1 MIGVGL
7 RVGAVLGQDADGQV
21 RMAGP
26 WVEEHRIGFAVDD
39 PEHRLAGIRLRH
51 ELAVPDAEF
60 TFDAGC
66 WSLDIPRPAIHRMEY
81 QLELRHPDG
90 GTEIT
95 TDHANPASTPGAFG
109 PKSVLELPGYT
120 APAWLDRAVPWSAR
134 TDLDIGTAAG
144 PVAVTVHSPAAPTT
158 RLLVAHDGPE
168 YATLAGLT
176 GFAAAVVA
184 EGRVP
189 PFQLALAAPGARDDR
204 YSADP
209 AYTTALATQVLPRLH
224 HELGTTGPVVVMG
237 ASLGALASLQVQRRH
252 PDRVAGLFLQSGS
265 FFTAEL
271 DACEADFPHFARI
284 VAAVAAVHA
293 DRPPGRPVPT
303 VLTCGAAEENLANN
317 RLLAAALSAQG
328 YPASLREMPDA
339 HNYVAWR
346 DAFDPHLADLLT
358 GVWGDA

>member
-1 MIGVGL
+1 M
-7 RVGAVLGQDADGQV
+7 LGRDADGHV

-39 PEHRLAGIRLRH
+39 PEHRCAGIRLRH
-51 ELAVPDAEF
+51 ELTLSDAEF
-60 TFDAGC
+60 AFDDGC
-66 WSLDIPRPAIHRMEY
+66 WHLVLQRPPIHRMEY
-81 QLELRHPDG
+81 QLELSYPDG
-90 GTEIT
+90 GTEIV
-95 TDHANPASTPGAFG
+95 TDPDNPASTPGAFG
-109 PKSVLELPGYT
+109 RKSVLELPGYV
-120 APAWLDRAVPWSAR
+120 APAWLDRAAPWPVR
-134 TDLDIGTAAG
+134 TELDIDTAAG
-144 PVAVTVHSPAAPTT
+144 PVAVTVHSPAAPTS

-168 YATLAGLT
+168 YDALAGLT

-184 EGRVP
+184 ERRLP

-224 HELGTTGPVVVMG
+224 HELGTTGPVVLMG
-237 ASLGALASLQVQRRH
+237 ASLGALALLHMQRRH

-265 FFTAEL
+265 FFTTEL

-284 VAAVAAVHA
+284 VDAVAAVHIN
-293 DRPPGRPVPT
+293 RPAGRPVPT

-317 RLLAAALSAQG
+317 RLLAGSLRAQG
-328 YPASLREMPDA
+328 YPASLREVPDA

-346 DAFDPHLADLLT
+346 DAFDPHLAELLT